1 MISLINH
8 RQPRSR
14 CFLLFFFLSLAA
26 IFFITFIRPVVSI
39 VFNFSLFR
47 RCLFCSSKNKMI
59 DVHLNGAS
67 ESFYFVPCFIERKR
81 SYWNNIIIL
90 FSYIDNFLKIIS
102 YFLENT
108 NVSKRKLTTFK
119 TLIASGYLLF
129 EKREKWKENMCSESY
144 TFKLIPQEELGWT
157 FKTSTNG
164 KRRRPSTLHQRE
176 IFFFPCIFI
185 HKSSLLSRQSEIC
198 LWITNE

>member
-1 MISLINH
+1 
-8 RQPRSR
+8 
-14 CFLLFFFLSLAA
+14 
-26 IFFITFIRPVVSI
+26 
-39 VFNFSLFR
+39 
-47 RCLFCSSKNKMI
+47 MI
-59 DVHLNGAS
+59 DVYSNGAS

-81 SYWNNIIIL
+81 SYWSNIIFL
-90 FSYIDNFLKIIS
+90 FSYIENFLKITS
-102 YFLENT
+102 HFLGNT

-144 TFKLIPQEELGWT
+144 TFRLIPQEELGGT
-157 FKTSTNG
+157 FKTTING
-164 KRRRPSTLHQRE
+164 KRRHPSTLHERE

-185 HKSSLLSRQSEIC
+185 HKSSLLICHSEIC